1 MDERVERIGTMLGT
15 AVSTMEATANRAE
28 GTTQRRA
35 RNPRRPG
42 KRLVTRDGYDS
53 DIEVAPEKPKKL
65 KSAKLNK
72 QHVRFHHLIILFPNN
87 NCSRK
92 EYIRKWLADRGVLCP
107 KDRTPISPTDEE
119 VAAFDI
125 DHAGGPVTGL
135 PVKLH
140 WKSGFSSNWNR
151 QAIFVLVS
159 EFLAEHRTCDMTKD
173 DLQDLFGR
181 KLERTRRQW
190 ILSQMRQQEDIDRIQ
205 AEQAKKNRRR
215 GRLYGV
221 CSCM

>member
-1 MDERVERIGTMLGT
+1 MT
-15 AVSTMEATANRAE
+15 NR
-28 GTTQRRA
+28 
-35 RNPRRPG
+35 P
-42 KRLVTRDGYDS
+42 
-53 DIEVAPEKPKKL
+53 
-65 KSAKLNK
+65 
-72 QHVRFHHLIILFPNN
+72 
-87 NCSRK
+87 RK

-107 KDRTPISPTDEE
+107 KDKVPVSATDEE

-125 DHAGGPVTGL
+125 DHTGGPVAGL
-135 PVKLH
+135 PILLY

-159 EFLAEHRTCDMTKD
+159 EFLAEHATCEMTKD

-190 ILSQMRQQEDIDRIQ
+190 ILSQTKQAEEIDRLQ
-205 AEQAKKNRRR
+205 AEAAKKNRRR

-221 CSCM
+221 RLYIW